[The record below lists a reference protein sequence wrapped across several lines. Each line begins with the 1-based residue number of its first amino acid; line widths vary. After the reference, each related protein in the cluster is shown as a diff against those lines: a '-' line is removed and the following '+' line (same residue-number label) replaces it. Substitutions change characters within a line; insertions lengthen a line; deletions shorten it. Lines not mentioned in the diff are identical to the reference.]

1 VAGNGKV
8 PLTSGVEFYLNGQPL
23 NFNLIPLTNGKA
35 DLTLTDYN
43 LFTGKNIVTAEY
55 LYDPKYDASTSPPV
69 TITGNEG
76 DFTVGASNPNL
87 QIAAGDT
94 ATEMLVVSSIQGLG
108 GQVALTCAS
117 PSPALTCSISPSLV
131 NLDPYGKQSY
141 PRVSIHA
148 AQGAAS
154 SQTHTIAIRASDGG
168 VVHTMALNV
177 TIK

>member
-1 VAGNGKV
+1 
-8 PLTSGVEFYLNGQPL
+8 
-23 NFNLIPLTNGKA
+23 
-35 DLTLTDYN
+35 

-76 DFTVGASNPNL
+76 DFTVGTSNPNL

-94 ATEMLVVSSIQGLG
+94 ATEMLVVSSLQGLG

-117 PSPALTCSISPSLV
+117 PSPDLVCSINPSLV

-141 PRVSIHA
+141 PRVSIYV
-148 AQGAAS
+148 AQGAS